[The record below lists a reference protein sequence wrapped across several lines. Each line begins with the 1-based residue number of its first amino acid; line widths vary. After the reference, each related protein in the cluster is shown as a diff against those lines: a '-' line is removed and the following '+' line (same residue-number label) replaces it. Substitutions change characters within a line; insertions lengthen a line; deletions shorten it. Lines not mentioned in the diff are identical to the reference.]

1 MFKSHE
7 SELSRL
13 VTEGN
18 AWPSFRISHTV
29 KILFS
34 QLELLPVMLPLK
46 TIVSKL
52 NTKSST

>member
-1 MFKSHE
+1 MSKSHE
-7 SELSRL
+7 SELSGL